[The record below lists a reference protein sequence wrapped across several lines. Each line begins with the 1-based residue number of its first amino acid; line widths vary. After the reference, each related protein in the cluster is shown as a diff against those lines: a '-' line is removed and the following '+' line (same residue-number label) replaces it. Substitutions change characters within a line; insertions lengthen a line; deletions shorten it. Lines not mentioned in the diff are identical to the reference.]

1 MFALTLGT
9 PIGITGVDAR
19 TSEEDLGRWIAL
31 GEKAAAEHINDKSI
45 ARPKSAVML
54 MIAGV
59 RTWHAPASRHRWQN
73 ITLKVEGVR
82 ESLVAANSQG
92 GRFTALNY
100 CSYQRS
106 LRVGSM

>member
-1 MFALTLGT
+1 MSACFALTLGT

-19 TSEEDLGRWIAL
+19 TSEEDLGRWIAE

-59 RTWHAPASRHRWQN
+59 RTWHAASGSHDRRKARRPLRLCVQPPA
-73 ITLKVEGVR
+73 V
-82 ESLVAANSQG
+82 
-92 GRFTALNY
+92 
-100 CSYQRS
+100 
-106 LRVGSM
+106 